1 MFSIE
6 HPKTLNLGEKKM
18 NKRNMGRVVLAA
30 LFIADVF
37 YTCANAATSTGL
49 GGVAS
54 TVTDQLGAMA
64 NLMVYV
70 AYVSGVGFALAGIL
84 QFKAHKEN
92 PQQTPLSKPIV
103 LVIVAACL
111 LFLPSVM
118 SAAGGSIFGT
128 SASGGGATFSG
139 TVTAQ

>member
-1 MFSIE
+1 
-6 HPKTLNLGEKKM
+6 M
-18 NKRNMGRVVLAA
+18 NKKSMGRIALAA
-30 LFIADVF
+30 LLIVDTF
-37 YTCANAATSTGL
+37 YTCANAATSTGI
-49 GGVAS
+49 GGVAA

-64 NLMVYV
+64 TLMVYV

-103 LVIVAACL
+103 LIIVAACL

-128 SASGGGATFSG
+128 AASGGGATFTG
-139 TVTAQ
+139 TVTAG

>member
-1 MFSIE
+1 
-6 HPKTLNLGEKKM
+6 M
-18 NKRNMGRVVLAA
+18 NKKSIGRIALAA
-30 LFIADVF
+30 LFIADIF
-37 YTCANAATSTGL
+37 YTCAYAAGSDTGI
-49 GGVAS
+49 GKVAS

-103 LVIVAACL
+103 LIIVAACL

-118 SAAGGSIFGT
+118 TAAGGSIFGT

-139 TVTAQ
+139 TVTAG